1 MSVALSFQVRVGIPG
16 SLIIE
21 IDAVTR
27 PTPLRPAAL
36 FPPLN
41 QAPLRDSSALLTKAW
56 GEGWAIPVNNRL
68 VALGGN
74 SNLQLLTFECPSLDQ
89 TDNAWGMTGSID
101 ALSDP
106 ATIAGAPFGASNFG
120 RGFEVGDYI
129 LWHDSTLVNG
139 LYQYEIDRIAAVN
152 QNTLTLERAAQS
164 SAAGRAQFGSVKAAH
179 ANVQFY
185 QLVMGRFGVLW
196 DGEHQVF
203 KFLWDQMIVAGVSAA
218 TVGLAA
224 PTIINL
230 ATVPPAAPAPGLA
243 T

>member
-1 MSVALSFQVRVGIPG
+1 MPELNFQIRVGIPG
-16 SLIIE
+16 SLTIE
-21 IDAVTR
+21 IDTVTR

-41 QAPLRDSSALLTKAW
+41 QAPLRDSGALLTKAW
-56 GEGWAIPVNNRL
+56 GEGWAIPMNKRL

-106 ATIAGAPFGASNFG
+106 AIITGVPFGMSTFG

-129 LWHDSTLVNG
+129 LWDDPMLVNG
-139 LYQYEIDRIAAVN
+139 LYQYEIDRITAVN

-179 ANVQFY
+179 ANVKFY
-185 QLVMGRFGVLW
+185 QLIMGRFGVLW

-203 KFLWDQMIVAGVSAA
+203 KFLWDQMVVAAVSAA
-218 TVGLAA
+218 TVGLTA

-230 ATVPPAAPAPGLA
+230 ATIPPAAAAPGLA